1 MKRRV
6 TTFLILLFLM
16 VGIALPVGAA
26 VKGVEVF
33 EEKGTTYAWVI
44 GEPDMSALGEAPE
57 GCHWEEVIGDDGFQ
71 VTEAGQCEFYNNNHK
86 HTMACRDPNTFQL
99 ICGLTAHTCDIFCI
113 TDNIK
118 YKYVLVEA
126 AKEPVLLIVGRGP
139 EGEAI
144 LDCEYVFLKQEV
156 KMDQYG
162 DYELDLDGKLQWT
175 SVRVSKE
182 TQMNENG
189 VAALHLD
196 NKKLDGEAEY
206 EKLLV
211 GQVLK
216 GDAAETYRPLTK
228 RWQVTVKRDADGVY
242 QLYSITEAPSV
253 NPQTPEELP
262 EDYWALGEPGFADVA
277 DYFDEATKTMSVTN
291 EYYLGTIGLDI
302 QFEGFGSVVPSDA
315 AGSVSI
321 LDGPTQFNEKFTKD
335 TTLKNVHMGTYHVV
349 AEEVEVTGFA
359 LQEIRIQVKAP
370 VEADPVD
377 YAGQLVLSR
386 KNANAVV
393 VVTYVYEA
401 THEHDLEETVVSPTC
416 TEPGFTQVTCK
427 DPTCPY
433 TEWKDEVPALGHN
446 YVLTVT
452 DPTCTQPG
460 GIANVCSRCGDT
472 QTQPGAEATGHNYI
486 RTEYPPT
493 CTENGYIF
501 YKCDKCGDSYTEPG
515 AAASGHKTQAKV
527 VEPTCTEKGYTLHTC
542 QCGYSYTTDEVPAA
556 GHKYTS
562 QVIEPTTLREGYTL
576 HTCQVCGD
584 TYTDNHQDKL
594 SSVTSANPKNTV
606 LARVLDD
613 KDEPLFGSQIALYDG
628 KTKLA
633 TWRHTY
639 ENLLVLDDLEKYAK
653 EGESVTYTLKQVKA
667 PEGYGISG
675 DSFTVKI
682 TNVGGVT
689 EVDVKKNARTAS
701 GKNKGNGI
709 EVGTDGKQVITFY
722 NTRETTRIELFCQVD
737 VSFSDPS
744 WEDAS
749 LIAAYQEKEHDF
761 MLTWTDEH
769 GKEQIENILLTH
781 GQIGLMGVDLPYGT
795 KYAVTLTDPQGN
807 CAVTLSET
815 AAGTI
820 TSKQANTPIAVEA
833 DLVYTVEAEKLQLNL
848 VVVDQEDKRPL
859 EGASFELRDPD
870 GQKLGVYTSQKSG
883 QIVIA
888 DVFRQ
893 PGEYLLI
900 QTAAPEGYEALKGAV
915 PMTVSVEYPADETQ
929 EQTTAQVQSMSVTS
943 AHQAVV
949 AEADGSFWIENSRNG
964 EGNYGSGLGWW
975 LWVLIGG
982 AALLL
987 AAAVVITVV
996 LVRKKRK

>member
-6 TTFLILLFLM
+6 TTLLILLFLM
-16 VGIALPVGAA
+16 VGIALPVSAA
-26 VKGVEVF
+26 VKGVEIF
-33 EEKGTTYAWVI
+33 DEKGTTYAWVI

-57 GCHWEEVIGDDGFQ
+57 GCHWEEMIGSDGFQ
-71 VTEAGQCEFYNNNHK
+71 VTEPGQCEFYNNNHT

-99 ICGLTAHTCDIFCI
+99 ICGLTAHQCDIFCI

-118 YKYVLVEA
+118 YKYVLVEE
-126 AKEPVLLIVGRGP
+126 AKEPILLIVGRGP

-182 TQMNENG
+182 TEMNENG

-196 NKKLDGEAEY
+196 NKKLDAEAEY

-216 GDAAETYRPLTK
+216 GDAAETYRPLTT
-228 RWQVTVKRDADGVY
+228 RWQVTVKRNEEGVF

-253 NPQTPEELP
+253 NPQTPADLP
-262 EDYWALGEPGFADVA
+262 QDYWALGEPGFADVA
-277 DYFDEATKTMSVTN
+277 NYFDEATKTMSVTN
-291 EYYLGTIGLDI
+291 EYYLGTIGVDI
-302 QFEGFGSVVPSDA
+302 QFEGFGSVVPSGVV
-315 AGSVSI
+315 GSVSI
-321 LDGPTQFNEKFTKD
+321 LDGPTQFAEKFTKD

-349 AEEVEVTGFA
+349 ADEVEVEGFA
-359 LQEIRIQVKAP
+359 LQEIRLQVKAP
-370 VEADPVD
+370 VEAEPVD

-401 THEHDLEETVVSPTC
+401 THQHDPEETVVSPTC
-416 TEPGFTQVTCK
+416 TEPGFTLVTCK
-427 DPTCPY
+427 DPACPY
-433 TEWKDEVPALGHN
+433 TERKDEVPALGHN
-446 YVLTVT
+446 YVPTVT
-452 DPTCTQPG
+452 EPTCTQPG
-460 GIANVCSRCGDT
+460 GIANVCSRCGDR
-472 QTQPGAEATGHNYI
+472 QTQPGADATGHNYI
-486 RTEYPPT
+486 RTENLPT
-493 CTENGYIF
+493 CTENGYIL
-501 YKCDKCGDSYTEPG
+501 YKCDKCGDSYREPG
-515 AAASGHKTQAKV
+515 VAATGHKTQEKV
-527 VEPTCTEKGYTLHTC
+527 VEPTCTQKGHVLHTC
-542 QCGYSYTTDEVPAA
+542 QCGYSYTTDEVPAL

-562 QVIEPTTLREGYTL
+562 QVIEPTTQREGYTL

-594 SSVTSANPKNTV
+594 NSVTSANPKNTV

-653 EGESVTYTLKQVKA
+653 EGQSVTYTLKQVKA

-675 DSFTVKI
+675 DTFTVKI
-682 TNVGGVT
+682 TNVAGVT
-689 EVDVKKNARTAS
+689 EVDVKKNARATS
-701 GKNKGNGI
+701 GTNKGNGI
-709 EVGTDGKQVITFY
+709 EVGTDGKQVITFR

-737 VSFSDPS
+737 VAFSDPS
-744 WEDAS
+744 WVDEA
-749 LIAAYQEKEHDF
+749 LIEQYRQKQHDF
-761 MLTWTDEH
+761 LLTWTDAH
-769 GKEQIENILLTH
+769 GKEQTENVLLAH
-781 GQIGLMGVDLPYGT
+781 GEIGLLGVDLPYGT
-795 KYAVTLTDPQGN
+795 QYTVTVSDPESN
-807 CAVTLSET
+807 CQVTLSET
-815 AAGTI
+815 ATGTI
-820 TSKQANTPIAVEA
+820 TSKQAKTPITVEA
-833 DLVYTVEAEKLQLNL
+833 ALVYTVDAQQLQLDL
-848 VVVDQEDKRPL
+848 VVVDSENKKPL

-870 GQKLGVYTSQKSG
+870 GQAIGTYTSQKSG
-883 QIVIA
+883 EILIA

-893 PGEYLLI
+893 PGEYLLT
-900 QTAAPEGYEALKGAV
+900 QTVAPEGYDALKGAV
-915 PMTVSVEYPADETQ
+915 PLTVVVEYAAADEK
-929 EQTTAQVQSMSVTS
+929 EQTAQIQSMSVTS

-949 AEADGSFWIENSRNG
+949 AESDGSFWIENTRNG
-964 EGNYGSGLGWW
+964 EGDYGNSLGWL
-975 LWVLIGG
+975 LWVVIGG
-982 AALLL
+982 IALLVI
-987 AAAVVITVV
+987 AVVVIVVV
-996 LVRKKRK
+996 LIRKKRK